1 MLPHRSPGKASLYL
15 AALLLAPASFLN
27 APDHNGLPLLCPAAH
42 AVVIGDQG
50 LPRRD
55 QDLLDAATAG
65 ETWKVRDLLA
75 RGARLEVRDLSYGFT
90 PLMRAAANGH
100 VGTVRFLLGKGAKV
114 NAHSREGIAYQLAQ
128 SNAEATAVTPRNDGA
143 NQVSPPAILV
153 CESGGITPLM
163 LASVGGYNLTVR
175 ELLAHGADVNLT
187 NPDGDTAL
195 MYAAFKGYVPAVET
209 LLAHGAKINVVERH
223 GRTALESAVIAGR
236 TKVVKLLLDHGAIVN
251 IKDRDGN
258 TSLTWAENLAH
269 DDIARLL
276 KAAARE
282 QAKSKKA
289 PDDKDKTKVQHPK
302 PSASDPGFIILN

>member
-27 APDHNGLPLLCPAAH
+27 APDHSGLPLLCPAAH

-100 VGTVRFLLGKGAKV
+100 QGTVRFLLSKGAKV

-128 SNAEATAVTPRNDGA
+128 SNTEATAVIPRNGA
-143 NQVSPPAILV
+143 NQVTPPAILV
-153 CESGGITPLM
+153 CESGGITPLL
-163 LASVGGYNLTVR
+163 LASVGGYNLTMR

-209 LLAHGAKINVVERH
+209 LLAHGAKINAVERH

-258 TSLTWAENLAH
+258 TSLTWAQNLAH

-276 KAAARE
+276 KAATRQ
-282 QAKSKKA
+282 QAKSKKE
-289 PDDKDKTKVQHPK
+289 PENTNKNNSPHPK